1 MERVRHVSFTGILE
15 IADLNWLSAET
26 VDAIGETLGG
36 RDRNAHPHTNTN
48 ALSRPLNLEYVEE
61 LKFWFSF
68 SLGLKLKV
76 IIQGEKWM
84 PVSFLQCEQATELG
98 AQLSARES
106 PTSIC

>member
-1 MERVRHVSFTGILE
+1 MLVKLAVNEMSCMDWSMWDDFFGNVGGTNESSESGECILRKLREWHGRAVSPKL
-15 IADLNWLSAET
+15 
-26 VDAIGETLGG
+26 
-36 RDRNAHPHTNTN
+36 
-48 ALSRPLNLEYVEE
+48 EE

-68 SLGLKLKV
+68 NLGLKLKV

-84 PVSFLQCEQATELG
+84 PVSFLQCEQATELS